1 MYLEYHELLKQYKEA
16 NREFNNALDKNSALL
31 KSVSLKAAQYQEVL
45 INHTHVSSDDKLIN
59 YLSEIDE
66 IRRLIDEGRNATRE
80 LDQELRK
87 IEIKLKDSDDVKD
100 RIYYY
105 KWIRRMSPYKFYRII
120 GYSIRQTY
128 NLMNEMKKELYKK

>member
-128 NLMNEMKKELYKK
+128 NLINEMKKELYKK